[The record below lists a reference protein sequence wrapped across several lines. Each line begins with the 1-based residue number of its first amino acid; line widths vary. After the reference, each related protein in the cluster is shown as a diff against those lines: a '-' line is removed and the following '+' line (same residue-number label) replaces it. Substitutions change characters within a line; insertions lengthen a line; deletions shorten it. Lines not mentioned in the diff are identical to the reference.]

1 MRKLGAGLAGGM
13 LAGAL
18 VGAVEA
24 VVASLS
30 RAGGTTL
37 PPVGWAV
44 IVYGLVGALGGLG
57 AGVVAMVLRTGA
69 FGLALGGVA
78 AGLGFVVGRFRVIR
92 DVFLEQA
99 PHGLVPTL
107 VQVAALAAVIA
118 IAVAVWRALRGAD
131 ERRAVLTRPG
141 VVAVLIAVIGVGWTL
156 AARAVSHEST
166 PAAPTAGAAPAGAPN
181 VILIV
186 VDTLRADHL
195 SCYGYD
201 AVKSPHIDALAA
213 DGTRY
218 ARMFSQ
224 ASWTRPSIATI
235 LTGLYPSSHGA
246 VHKADVLSDRVE
258 TLAEELTKGGYYSVG
273 FPNNINVSPAFGF
286 GQGFAEYHYLAPDL
300 FFHADEAAAEL
311 TLYSGL
317 RLVRERFFA
326 RYVDVNFYYRPAEY
340 VVARVQSWLDG
351 PTAKRKPF
359 FLFLHFMDPH
369 DPYMVHPFN
378 GVGYA
383 RVAMPN
389 PSPAMADTLRQTY
402 DGEIAYLD
410 EHVGDLVAELKRRGV
425 YDDALIVFTADHGE
439 EFHEHDGWWHGTTLY
454 DEQIGVPLIV
464 KPPRGGQGRVVDELV
479 TSLDIAPTVL
489 RAGGLAPP
497 ATMQG
502 HVLPLDA
509 GAAPARDSVFAEE
522 DFEGNVL
529 QAVRTRTWKFIN
541 ANPGN
546 PRGLAPEALYDVATD
561 PRETKNVV
569 ADQPTEREEMRAAL
583 GRGVLV
589 AKEHAGRGAQT
600 DVDAATRQRLEALGY
615 VDNKA
620 PTQTTTTA
628 VPPKKE

>member
-1 MRKLGAGLAGGM
+1 MRKLGAGIAGGM

-24 VVASLS
+24 AVAWLS
-30 RAGGTTL
+30 RAGGATL
-37 PPVGWAV
+37 PPLGWAV
-44 IVYGLVGALGGLG
+44 VVYGLVGGVGGLG
-57 AGVVAMVLRTGA
+57 AGVVALVLRTGA

-78 AGLGFVVGRFRVIR
+78 GGLGFVVGRFRVIR

-99 PHGLVPTL
+99 PHGLVPLL
-107 VQVAALAAVIA
+107 VQAGAL
-118 IAVAVWRALRGAD
+118 IAVVVVAIAVWRALRDAD
-131 ERRAVLTRPG
+131 ERRGALTRPG
-141 VVAVLIAVIGVGWTL
+141 VVAVLIGVVGFGWAL
-156 AARAVSHEST
+156 AARAVSTEA
-166 PAAPTAGAAPAGAPN
+166 PPAPTARGTAPAGAPN

-224 ASWTRPSIATI
+224 ASWTRPSMATI

-258 TLAEELTKGGYYSVG
+258 TLAEVLTKSGYYTVG

-311 TLYSGL
+311 TLYNGL
-317 RLVRERFFA
+317 RLVRERFLA

-351 PTAKRKPF
+351 ETAQRKPF
-359 FLFLHFMDPH
+359 FLYLHFMDPH

-389 PSPAMADTLRQTY
+389 PSPAMADTLRKTY
-402 DGEIAYLD
+402 DGEIVYLD
-410 EHVGDLVAELKRRGV
+410 EHVGNLVADLKRRGL
-425 YDDALIVFTADHGE
+425 YDDALVVVTADHGE

-464 KPPRGGQGRVVDELV
+464 KPPRGGARGRVVDELV
-479 TSLDIAPTVL
+479 TSLDIAPTIL
-489 RAGGLAPP
+489 QSAGIGVPVA
-497 ATMQG
+497 MQG
-502 HVLPLDA
+502 HVLPLDT
-509 GAAPARDSVFAEE
+509 GAMPARDGVFAEE

-529 QAVRTRTWKFIN
+529 RAVRTRTWKFID

-546 PRGLAPEALYDVATD
+546 PRGLPPEALYDVATD
-561 PRETKNVV
+561 PGESKNV
-569 ADQPTEREEMRAAL
+569 AATQPSEREEMRAAL
-583 GRGVLV
+583 GRAVLV
-589 AKEHAGRGAQT
+589 AKEHGGSATQT

-615 VDNKA
+615 IDSK
-620 PTQTTTTA
+620 
-628 VPPKKE
+628 KKE